1 MKQYSNYNIVYIM
14 NRMIMIKLSK
24 LTYLTK
30 DITIL
35 LTLKIN
41 LVIETNHST
50 KSTTS
55 LPKKIIKYVLYFRVT
70 FVQLET

>member
-14 NRMIMIKLSK
+14 NRMIMIKFSK

-55 LPKKIIKYVLYFRVT
+55 LPKKS
-70 FVQLET
+70 